1 MDTVPNGNQ
10 QLPTSLM
17 SQPLPHRLMAGVVAL
32 VPLAIWA
39 GREGDV
45 AFLLYRAPK
54 DFAVQLAA
62 WVLVAIAASRLV
74 NPAEQLRRAAA
85 KAPLILLLAHV
96 GWSALSLL
104 WATAPV
110 LGRAN
115 LLHWLIAA
123 LAAMAATALIEA
135 GGETTRR
142 ALITGWCLAAG
153 VLTLL
158 ALLQAFGLLPWL
170 APIDPEIA
178 KAFPATLGW
187 KNPAAHFV
195 AAQIFLLAGLTFA
208 AWEEKRPAAIRILL
222 AGLLLAET
230 FYLVSLQS
238 RTALVGFGLGALVL
252 LVALPAR
259 FRRGRN
265 LGLALGVAAA
275 IAAALL
281 LTPAAHTRAAS
292 LLDLVANPSSYLDT
306 DRGQYLRTTL
316 RMVEEH
322 PFGVGLGSWQSEYPV
337 HRVSSFGADAEFEVR
352 QAHSDW
358 VQHLGEGGFLGFAIW
373 AAFCLTLLRTAW
385 RQRQENFPRLLLLA
399 QIVTVLV
406 CGLTD
411 YVVEM
416 PLFRFYLAVLVALVV
431 ARPAAAGENSS
442 PEPVLSPRLRATA
455 LTGVLLLALLHL
467 AWATATTVAAWQ
479 EAALQA
485 HSRAGNIN
493 PARVFELAEKLRR
506 LPKATATEH
515 RAFLFAASV
524 ALRSGELEKARRYL
538 DLAAARSPWDPIGY
552 QLRASLENLE
562 KRPAEAEHW
571 LDCQRKLQ
579 KESIDGHP
587 ETCRPAPG

>member
-1 MDTVPNGNQ
+1 MT
-10 QLPTSLM
+10 
-17 SQPLPHRLMAGVVAL
+17 QPLPHRLMTGIVAL

-54 DFAVQLAA
+54 DIAVQLAI
-62 WVLVAIAASRLV
+62 WVLVAIAISRLA
-74 NPAEQLRRAAA
+74 NPVEQLRRAAA

-96 GWSALSLL
+96 GWSAASLL

-115 LLHWLIAA
+115 LLHWLTAA
-123 LAAMAATALIEA
+123 LAALAATALIEA

-142 ALITGWCLAAG
+142 ALMTGWCLAAG
-153 VLTLL
+153 ILTLL
-158 ALLQAFGLLPWL
+158 ALLQALGLLPWL

-178 KAFPATLGW
+178 KTFPATLGW
-187 KNPAAHFV
+187 KNPAAHLI
-195 AAQIFLLAGLTFA
+195 AAQIFLLAGLTWT
-208 AWEEKRPAAIRILL
+208 AWEQKRPAAIRFFL
-222 AGLLLAET
+222 AGLFLAET

-238 RTALVGFGLGALVL
+238 RTTLVGFGLGALVL
-252 LVALPAR
+252 LAALPAR

-265 LGLALGVAAA
+265 LGLALAVAGV
-275 IAAALL
+275 IAAALV
-281 LTPAAHTRAAS
+281 LTPAARSRAAS
-292 LLDLVANPSSYLDT
+292 LLDLVANPSAYLET

-337 HRVSSFGADAEFEVR
+337 HRVSTFGADAEFEVR

-358 VQHLGEGGFLGFAIW
+358 VQHLGEGGFLGLALW
-373 AAFCLTLLRTAW
+373 AAFWLALLRAAW
-385 RQRQENFPRLLLLA
+385 RQRQENLPRLLLLA
-399 QIVTVLV
+399 QTVTVLV

-416 PLFRFYLAVLVALVV
+416 PLFRLYLAILVALVV
-431 ARPAAAGENSS
+431 ARPTAEGEEVSREPMRS
-442 PEPVLSPRLRATA
+442 PNLRATA
-455 LTGVLLLALLHL
+455 LVSVLLLALLHL

-485 HSRAGNIN
+485 HSRGRID
-493 PARVFELAEKLRR
+493 PARVFELTESLRR

-524 ALRSGELEKARRYL
+524 ALRAGELEKARRYL

-552 QLRASLENLE
+552 QLRAGLESLES
-562 KRPAEAEHW
+562 RPAEAERW
-571 LDCQRKLQ
+571 LECRRKLEQ
-579 KESIDGHP
+579 ESVDGHP
-587 ETCRPAPG
+587 DGCRPGP